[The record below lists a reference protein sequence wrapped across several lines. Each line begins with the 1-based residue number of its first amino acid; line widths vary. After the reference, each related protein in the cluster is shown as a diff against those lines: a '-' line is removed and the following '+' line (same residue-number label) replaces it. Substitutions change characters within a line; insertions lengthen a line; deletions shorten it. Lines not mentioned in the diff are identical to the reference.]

1 MIDLKPYDTALRNG
15 ISAYKIADKAQCS
28 PQTVYNY
35 MRKEKIKR
43 DLRHRQG
50 NRLHGGYRKPN
61 RFNYLKWL
69 RGVIKKYGIEGAIE
83 RYAPGL

>member
-1 MIDLKPYDTALRNG
+1 MIDLTKHDKALRNG
-15 ISAYKIADKAQCS
+15 ASAYKIADKAQCS
-28 PQTVYNY
+28 PQTVYAF
-35 MRKEKIKR
+35 MRKQGIKR

-69 RGVIKKYGIEGAIE
+69 RGVIKKYGVEEAI
-83 RYAPGL
+83 RLYG